1 VEILTR
7 SKVRSWESLRHH
19 PTDLGGARLKLMQR
33 HESAHSSK
41 IIKHKIHSRSRTC
54 CAHECKLNFLL
65 PSIANF
71 CNIFAHN
78 YLFYMQNRL
87 SQMPSHTFSSQC
99 MTLPC
104 CAPVAWASSCW
115 EMKLEFCLMIW
126 KKHFGFVYGSA
137 SQDNVS
143 LQSYTT
149 QVDGVTIYV
158 KIVVSCLC

>member
-1 VEILTR
+1 
-7 SKVRSWESLRHH
+7 
-19 PTDLGGARLKLMQR
+19 
-33 HESAHSSK
+33 
-41 IIKHKIHSRSRTC
+41 
-54 CAHECKLNFLL
+54 
-65 PSIANF
+65 
-71 CNIFAHN
+71 
-78 YLFYMQNRL
+78 MQNGL

-143 LQSYTT
+143 LQSYNTGRWCHNIGLASWFHVSVSELEISRHTKLPRPYFCKIKYILANLFIGRTKNT
-149 QVDGVTIYV
+149 QIKLFMNDTELKFVSSLRLNSNIRCSKCVT
-158 KIVVSCLC
+158 KQRNTLGE